1 MLGIDRNLNNITAA
15 DSFGN
20 IIVNDLSKV
29 TVIKAASRRTI
40 ARFKRNDSRIRR
52 QIASKYGRIQT
63 NRTQWLVHNVSKK
76 IVRHAK
82 TSRLNIAPQ
91 NIKHIRRIY
100 PKRSGPA
107 HSYPA

>member
-29 TVIKAASRRTI
+29 TVIKSASRRTI

-63 NRTQWLVHNVSKK
+63 NRTQWLVHNASKE
-76 IVRHAK
+76 IVRHA
-82 TSRLNIAPQ
+82 
-91 NIKHIRRIY
+91 
-100 PKRSGPA
+100 
-107 HSYPA
+107 